1 MSILRTQSPG
11 SAPFNAGVSSPERRS
26 RAHSVQFYED
36 DDFLIEGLSRFIGA
50 ALLAGDSTL
59 VIATKSHSDA
69 LAERLATRGLDL
81 GLAITEG
88 RYLSLDAAETL
99 SKFMVNGR
107 PDEKRFS
114 RVVGMVIQQ
123 LGAAALA
130 DPPRVA
136 AFGEMVALL
145 WAEGKWD
152 AAVELEQLWN
162 DLARTHSFHLHCA
175 FPMHFFS
182 QGKDAALLE
191 TLCSE
196 HSHVVPTEGYTALVS
211 DEERRRS
218 VIFLQQKAQVLET
231 EILERQKA
239 DRSRLESEERLRLA
253 LQVAGIGSFDWN
265 LETNKIR
272 WTPEL
277 EAMYGLP
284 PGGFA
289 GTQSAWEE
297 LLHPDDRLEAVKL
310 MQEGFETGAPVQGE
324 WRVVWPDE
332 SIHWISGKWQVFKD
346 DSGKPLRVRGANID
360 ITDRKQAEE
369 ASLQLAAIVQS
380 ADDAIVSKDLNGIVT
395 SWNPAAEKIFGYRA
409 EEIVGHSILLI
420 IPPELHDQEPRILSK
435 MRAGER
441 IEHFETVRVRK
452 DGERLN
458 VSLTISPVRN
468 QTGKIIGVAKIV
480 RDITRQKKLEENLHT
495 SEKLAAVGRLAASI
509 AHEINNPLEAVTNF
523 LYLAKHEPELPDQ
536 LKDYLTC
543 ADKELRRVSH
553 IARQTLGFYR
563 DDSQPSE
570 VVVAEAVEDILTIYE
585 SRLRY
590 KGLHIEKRIQHGL
603 RVCTVREEF
612 KQMLSNLIA
621 NAIDASEEGGRIL
634 IRARATRHFQ
644 SGGEGIRVTVADE
657 GVGISPENK
666 QQLFTPFFTTK
677 REVGT
682 GLGLWITKELIEK
695 KGGSIR
701 FHSRTKNKSGT
712 TMSLFIPDSRR
723 AASCTT
729 SGR

>member
-11 SAPFNAGVSSPERRS
+11 NAPFDAGVSWEERRS
-26 RAHSVQFYED
+26 QAHSVQFYAD
-36 DDFLIEGLSRFIGA
+36 DDFLLDGLSRFIGA

-59 VIATKSHSDA
+59 IIATKSHREG
-69 LAERLATRGLDL
+69 LAERLADRGLDL
-81 GLAITEG
+81 GPAITQG

-99 SKFMVNGR
+99 SQFMVNGR
-107 PDEKRFS
+107 PDQNRFS
-114 RVVGMVIQQ
+114 RVVGKVIKQ
-123 LGAAALA
+123 LGTAALA

-145 WAEGKWD
+145 WAEGKWE
-152 AAVELEQLWN
+152 AAVQLEKLWN
-162 DLARTHSFHLHCA
+162 ELAQKHSFHLHCA
-175 FPMHFFS
+175 YPMQFFS
-182 QGKDAALLE
+182 QEKDAALLE
-191 TLCSE
+191 TLCSQ
-196 HSHVVPTEGYTALVS
+196 HSHVIPTEGYTALVS

-218 VIFLQQKAQVLET
+218 VIFLQQKAQALET
-231 EILERQKA
+231 EILERRKA

-253 LQVAGIGSFDWN
+253 QQIAGIGSFDWN
-265 LETNKIR
+265 LETNEIR

-284 PGGFA
+284 PGGSP
-289 GTQSAWEE
+289 GTQAAWEE
-297 LLHPDDRLEAVKL
+297 LLHPDDRDEAVKL
-310 MQEGFETGAPVQGE
+310 VQEGFETGAPVHGE
-324 WRVVWPDE
+324 WRVVWPDG

-346 DSGKPLRVRGANID
+346 DSGKPLRMRGANID
-360 ITDRKQAEE
+360 ITDRKRAED
-369 ASLQLAAIVQS
+369 ASLHLAAIVQC

-409 EEIVGHSILLI
+409 EEIVGRSIRLI

-435 MRAGER
+435 IRAGER
-441 IEHFETVRVRK
+441 IEHFETVRLRK

-468 QTGKIIGVAKIV
+468 ETGKIIGVAKIA
-480 RDITRQKKLEENLHT
+480 RDITQQKKLEENLHT

-523 LYLAKHEPELPDQ
+523 LYLANHEPELPGQ
-536 LKDYLTC
+536 VKDYLTC

-563 DDSQPSE
+563 DNAQPLE
-570 VVVAEAVEDILTIYE
+570 VIVTEAVEDILTIYE

-590 KGLHIEKRIQHGL
+590 KGLHIEKRIQPGL
-603 RVCTVREEF
+603 RVYTGREEF

-621 NAIDASEEGGRIL
+621 NAIDASKECGRIL
-634 IRARATRHFQ
+634 IRARATRHFE
-644 SGGEGIRVTVADE
+644 SGREGIRVAVADE

-666 QQLFTPFFTTK
+666 RQLFAPFFTTK

-682 GLGLWITKELIEK
+682 GLGLWITKELIEQ

-701 FHSRTKNKSGT
+701 FRSRTKNKSGT
-712 TMSLFIPDSRR
+712 TMSLFIQDNRT

>member
-1 MSILRTQSPG
+1 MSTLRTQSSG
-11 SAPFNAGVSSPERRS
+11 NAPFDTGVSWEERHS
-26 RAHSVQFYED
+26 HAHSVQFYAD
-36 DDFLIEGLSRFIGA
+36 DDFLLDGLSRFIGA

-59 VIATKSHSDA
+59 VIATKSHREG
-69 LAERLATRGLDL
+69 LGERLANRGLDL
-81 GLAITEG
+81 GPAIREG

-107 PDEKRFS
+107 PDENRFS
-114 RVVGMVIQQ
+114 RVVGNVIKQ
-123 LGAAALA
+123 LGTAALG

-152 AAVELEQLWN
+152 AAVQLERLWN
-162 DLARTHSFHLHCA
+162 ELAQKHSFHLHCA
-175 FPMHFFS
+175 YPMQFFS
-182 QGKDAALLE
+182 QEKDAALLQ
-191 TLCSE
+191 TLCSQ
-196 HSHVVPTEGYTALVS
+196 HSHVIPTEGYTALVS

-218 VIFLQQKAQVLET
+218 VIFLQQKAQALQT

-253 LQVAGIGSFDWN
+253 QQVAGIGSFDWN
-265 LETNKIR
+265 LETNEIR

-277 EAMYGLP
+277 EAMYGVS
-284 PGGFA
+284 PGSFP
-289 GTQSAWEE
+289 GTQAAWEE

-310 MQEGFETGAPVQGE
+310 VQQGFETGAPVHGE
-324 WRVVWPDE
+324 WRVVWPDG
-332 SIHWISGKWQVFKD
+332 SVHWISGKWQVSKD
-346 DSGKPLRVRGANID
+346 DSGKSLRVRGANID
-360 ITDRKQAEE
+360 ITDRKRAEE
-369 ASLQLAAIVQS
+369 ASLHLAAIVQS

-395 SWNPAAEKIFGYRA
+395 SWNHAAEKIFGYRA
-409 EEIVGHSILLI
+409 EEIVGRSILLI

-435 MRAGER
+435 VRAGER
-441 IEHFETVRVRK
+441 IEHFETVRLRK

-468 QTGKIIGVAKIV
+468 ETGKIIGVAKIA
-480 RDITRQKKLEENLHT
+480 RDITQQKKLEENLHT

-523 LYLAKHEPELPDQ
+523 LYLANHEPDLDQ
-536 LKDYLTC
+536 LKDYVSC
-543 ADKELRRVSH
+543 ADRELRRVSH

-563 DDSQPSE
+563 DNSQPLE
-570 VVVAEAVEDILTIYE
+570 VVVAEAVADVLTIYE

-590 KGLHIEKRIQHGL
+590 KGLHIEKRIQADL
-603 RVCTVREEF
+603 KVCTAREEF

-621 NAIDASEEGGRIL
+621 NAIDASKEGGRIL
-634 IRARATRHFQ
+634 IRARRHSQ
-644 SGGEGIRVTVADE
+644 SDKDGIRVSVADE
-657 GVGISPENK
+657 GVGISRESK
-666 QQLFTPFFTTK
+666 QKLFTPFFTTK
-677 REVGT
+677 REIGT

-701 FHSRTKNKSGT
+701 FRSRTKNKSGT
-712 TMSLFIPDSRR
+712 TMSLFIPDHRT
-723 AASCTT
+723 AASWTT

>member
-1 MSILRTQSPG
+1 VTG
-11 SAPFNAGVSSPERRS
+11 SWQERRFH
-26 RAHSVQFYED
+26 AHSVQFYED
-36 DDFLIEGLSRFIGA
+36 DDFLLDGLSRFIGA

-59 VIATKSHSDA
+59 VLATKSHREG
-69 LAERLATRGLDL
+69 LAERLTSRGLDL
-81 GLAITEG
+81 TPAIRAA

-99 SKFMVNGR
+99 SKFMVDGR
-107 PDEKRFS
+107 PDGKRFS
-114 RVVGMVIQQ
+114 RLVGEVITQ
-123 LGAAALA
+123 LRTAAQAE
-130 DPPRVA
+130 PPRVV

-145 WAEGKWD
+145 WAEGQWD
-152 AAVELEQLWN
+152 AAIQLEQLWN
-162 DLARTHSFHLHCA
+162 ELAKTHAFHLHCA
-175 FPMHFFS
+175 YPMHFFS
-182 QGKDAALLE
+182 QEEDAALLQ

-196 HSHVVPTEGYTALVS
+196 HSHVVPAEGYTALVS
-211 DEERRRS
+211 DEQRRRS
-218 VIFLQQKAQVLET
+218 IIFLQQKAQALET

-239 DRSRLESEERLRLA
+239 DQSRQESEERLRLA
-253 LQVAGIGSFDWN
+253 QQVAGIGSFEWN
-265 LETNKIR
+265 LETNENR

-289 GTQSAWEE
+289 GTQAAWEE
-297 LLHPDDRLEAVKL
+297 LLHPDDRVEALQLV
-310 MQEGFETGAPVQGE
+310 QEGFETRAPVHGE
-324 WRVVWPDE
+324 WRVVWPDGT
-332 SIHWISGKWQVFKD
+332 IHWIAGKWQVFND
-346 DSGKPLRVRGANID
+346 ESGKPLRVRGANID
-360 ITDRKQAEE
+360 ITVRKRAEE
-369 ASLQLAAIVQS
+369 ASLQLAAIVQF

-395 SWNPAAEKIFGYRA
+395 SWNPAAEKIFGYSA
-409 EEIVGHSILLI
+409 EEIVGRSIYLI
-420 IPPELHDQEPRILSK
+420 IPPELHDQEPSILAK

-441 IEHFETVRVRK
+441 IEHFETVRLRK

-468 QTGKIIGVAKIV
+468 KTGKVIGVAKIV
-480 RDITRQKKLEENLHT
+480 RDITQQKKLEEDLRT

-523 LYLAKHEPELPDQ
+523 LYLANHQPELPEQ

-543 ADKELRRVSH
+543 ADRELRRVSH

-563 DDSQPSE
+563 DNSQPLE
-570 VVVAEAVEDILTIYE
+570 VVVPEAVDEILTIYE

-590 KGLHIEKRIQHGL
+590 KGLHIEKRIQPGL
-603 RVCTVREEF
+603 RVWTGREEF

-621 NAIDASEEGGRIL
+621 NAIDASKEGGRIL
-634 IRARATRHFQ
+634 IGARATRHFR
-644 SGGEGIRVTVADE
+644 SGREGIRVTVADE

-695 KGGSIR
+695 RGGSIC

-712 TMSLFIPDSRR
+712 TMRLFIPDSLP

-729 SGR
+729 RGC